1 MPSSR
6 GFSQPRDA
14 TRISYVSCI
23 GRQVLYTSVPIVL
36 YTISPWEL
44 LNIHCHN
51 TSFFMS
57 YLSCSLSCT
66 ASSFSMDMGK
76 SSFNLKSSYDHCWH
90 PHNRIMR
97 GIFTFFIRLFI
108 CYPKPQPRKQK
119 VLFECM
125 SPLAPS
131 LFKCL
136 SMALN
141 SALTTKISVCVPL
154 TPDWLKTPLL
164 PPIKWLI
171 PY

>member
-1 MPSSR
+1 MQWVVMPSSR

-23 GRQVLYTSVPIVL
+23 GRQVIYTSAPIVL

-57 YLSCSLSCT
+57 YLSCSLSCI

-97 GIFTFFIRLFI
+97 GIFTFFIRDSLSVTLSHIPENKKSFLSAWVLLHPHCSNALAWPSI
-108 CYPKPQPRKQK
+108 QP
-119 VLFECM
+119 
-125 SPLAPS
+125 
-131 LFKCL
+131 
-136 SMALN
+136 
-141 SALTTKISVCVPL
+141 
-154 TPDWLKTPLL
+154 
-164 PPIKWLI
+164 
-171 PY
+171 